1 MYNTKTFNKLIFI
14 NYFIEELYISNKDF
28 KVDCE
33 NSAMFLVMMSLLKNS
48 YSLDVKTDPLIIV
61 NKEYYN
67 RLNFKDSQ
75 IKFLRIHW
83 KKSNY
88 YPVNWFEG
96 DGLAFQES
104 KENNKGS
111 LSAYALFK
119 FLVYS
124 NLIYSLQELQIR
136 LYSKEDNFEND
147 INDLLATLKK
157 TTTKLINIKIFVSY
171 IYPNL
176 LITNPKLD
184 LEYISYVTPEY
195 QSYEKLYD
203 LVVNS
208 TVYDTLPS
216 NRLDRFIYK
225 LTHENKQYTDEI
237 QILINDLL
245 EKRGIQKENRYYKYL
260 EIIDKWYFSAN
271 FDFIDNEI
279 FNWSIFVYY
288 SKISKIQEVNDLAN
302 KIEK

>member
-1 MYNTKTFNKLIFI
+1 M
-14 NYFIEELYISNKDF
+14 
-28 KVDCE
+28 V
-33 NSAMFLVMMSLLKNS
+33 
-48 YSLDVKTDPLIIV
+48 
-61 NKEYYN
+61 
-67 RLNFKDSQ
+67 
-75 IKFLRIHW
+75 
-83 KKSNY
+83 
-88 YPVNWFEG
+88 
-96 DGLAFQES
+96 
-104 KENNKGS
+104 
-111 LSAYALFK
+111 
-119 FLVYS
+119 
-124 NLIYSLQELQIR
+124 
-136 LYSKEDNFEND
+136 
-147 INDLLATLKK
+147 
-157 TTTKLINIKIFVSY
+157 
-171 IYPNL
+171 YPNL